1 MPGNSQRK
9 NRRSTSKKGRTVGS
23 GGQRRQA
30 LEGRGRTLPAEDR
43 PWHKA
48 YEGEDVPKRTAWK
61 QEKERRKSAAEG
73 HPAPDPK
80 RRGRADTGAAG
91 RAGGA
96 DRAGGAA
103 RAGGARTGGG
113 SGGRAPGPRTAPGR
127 RSAVPESAPELL
139 VGRNPVVE
147 ALRAHVPCTALYVAQ
162 RIELDDRIKES
173 LRIAGNRGIAILE
186 VSRHELDRLTG
197 GVLHQGIGLQVP
209 PFSYEPFEDLV
220 ATALESKGGAP
231 LLVAL
236 DGVTDPRNLGAVVR
250 SAAAFGA
257 HGVFLPERR
266 SAGITAT
273 AWRTSAGAAARM
285 PIARVTNLTRAL
297 KTCQAEGFVTV
308 GLDADGEL
316 PLYELEAAVDPLVIV
331 VGSEGRGLSRLVGE
345 TCDIRTSIPMATDV
359 ESLNASVAAAV
370 ALAEVARRRAASELP
385 AGPPPAVPDR

>member
-91 RAGGA
+91 RT
-96 DRAGGAA
+96 GGAA
-103 RAGGARTGGG
+103 RAGGG

-173 LRIAGNRGIAILE
+173 LRIAGNRGIA
-186 VSRHELDRLTG
+186 
-197 GVLHQGIGLQVP
+197 
-209 PFSYEPFEDLV
+209 
-220 ATALESKGGAP
+220 
-231 LLVAL
+231 
-236 DGVTDPRNLGAVVR
+236 
-250 SAAAFGA
+250 
-257 HGVFLPERR
+257 
-266 SAGITAT
+266 
-273 AWRTSAGAAARM
+273 
-285 PIARVTNLTRAL
+285 
-297 KTCQAEGFVTV
+297 
-308 GLDADGEL
+308 
-316 PLYELEAAVDPLVIV
+316 
-331 VGSEGRGLSRLVGE
+331 
-345 TCDIRTSIPMATDV
+345 
-359 ESLNASVAAAV
+359 
-370 ALAEVARRRAASELP
+370 
-385 AGPPPAVPDR
+385 